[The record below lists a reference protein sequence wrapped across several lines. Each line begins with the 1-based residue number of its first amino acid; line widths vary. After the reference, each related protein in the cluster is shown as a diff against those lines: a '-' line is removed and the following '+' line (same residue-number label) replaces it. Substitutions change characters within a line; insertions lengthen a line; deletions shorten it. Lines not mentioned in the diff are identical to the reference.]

1 MATYPDLMETTG
13 FMSVCPERAHVVT
26 DIDLISDFQQILNL
40 IRIGAITTILRFL
53 T

>member
-26 DIDLISDFQQILNL
+26 DIDFNL
-40 IRIGAITTILRFL
+40 
-53 T
+53 